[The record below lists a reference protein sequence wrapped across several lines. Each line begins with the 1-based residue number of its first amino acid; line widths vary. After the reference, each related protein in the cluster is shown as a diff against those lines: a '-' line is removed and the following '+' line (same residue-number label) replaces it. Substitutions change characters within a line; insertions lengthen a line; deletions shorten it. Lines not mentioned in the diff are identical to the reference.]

1 MKSSAISF
9 LLSSQNPDG
18 GWGYAAQ
25 QSSAVEP
32 TSAVLLALR
41 EDPSCAQSCRRA
53 IDWIKR
59 AQHVDGGWG
68 YNSRD
73 KESGWQTAWAVL
85 ALARSGEKGDVSNRG
100 VKWLLSVKTLQLSED
115 TLQAG
120 KKILTIDLSLRG
132 WPWLP
137 GQATWIEPTAL
148 AMLAL
153 ESAQDAVVT
162 PRIHEA
168 LRYIQDRRCPGGGW
182 NVGNP
187 VMFNSA
193 LPARVHTTAL
203 VLLAFLKLSPKN
215 VHPEDIEILRSEMR
229 RDGGVLGLAFGLLAL
244 RTLGQDDAAAEV
256 NLSKLQG
263 QNGGWANDPYK
274 TALVLLALTGKI

>member
-1 MKSSAISF
+1 VKSSAVSF
-9 LLSSQNPDG
+9 LISTQNPDG

-41 EDPSCAQSCRRA
+41 EDSSCAESCRRA
-53 IDWIKR
+53 IDWLR
-59 AQHVDGGWG
+59 GAQHLDGGWG
-68 YNSRD
+68 FSSRD
-73 KESGWQTAWAVL
+73 DQSAWQTAWAVL
-85 ALARSGEKGDVSNRG
+85 ALARTGQGGDLSNRG
-100 VKWLLSVKTLQLSED
+100 VKWLLDVPVLKLSED
-115 TLQAG
+115 IMQASQ
-120 KKILTIDLSLRG
+120 KILTIDLSLRG

-182 NVGNP
+182 NVGSP

-215 VHPEDIEILRSEMR
+215 VHPEDIGILRSEMR
-229 RDGGVLGLAFGLLAL
+229 RGGGVLGLAFGLLAL
-244 RTLGQDDAAAEV
+244 RTLGQDDASAEV
-256 NLSKLQG
+256 SLSKLQG

-274 TALVLLALTGKI
+274 TALVLLALRGKI